1 MVVEVQPLQ
10 EATES
15 VVAQL
20 AGLVRQLSESAP
32 PLTGDQLRAVLQCP
46 SNTLLTARLD
56 GKIVGML
63 TLVVFPL
70 PTGGRAWIEDVVVDE
85 AARGHG
91 IATALTREAVRIAH
105 EGGVRSVDL
114 TSRPSRVAANR
125 LYESLGFELRDSRV
139 YRARPVGQPSP

>member
-1 MVVEVQPLQ
+1 MVVEVRQLRD
-10 EATES
+10 ATDAIVARLS
-15 VVAQL
+15 V
-20 AGLVRQLSESAP
+20 LVGQLSESAP
-32 PLTGDQLRAVLQCP
+32 PLTRDRLVEVLRCPCNTVLG
-46 SNTLLTARLD
+46 ARLD
-56 GKIVGML
+56 GELVGML

-70 PTGGRAWIEDVVVDE
+70 PTGLRAWIEDVVVDE

-139 YRARPVGQPSP
+139 YRARRVGQPTP